1 MKAVIFFVQDY
12 RDRLDALSSEL
23 ESTVSLHGAW
33 VEHKDLLVAWHYRAV
48 GKEHREA
55 LAAKALA
62 IYEKHEF
69 EVGESLKKV

>member
-1 MKAVIFFVQDY
+1 M
-12 RDRLDALSSEL
+12 
-23 ESTVSLHGAW
+23 SLHGAW

-69 EVGESLKKV
+69 EVRESQSKKV